1 MVQMVIQGYRIRISK
16 RANSAF
22 QWKLL
27 EWNGDAKEY
36 NRPRP
41 SFDKYFGIQLGLIWK
56 VHNIGLN
63 RMP

>member
-1 MVQMVIQGYRIRISK
+1 MVQMVSQGYRIRISK

-22 QWKLL
+22 QWKLV

-41 SFDKYFGIQLGLIWK
+41 SFDMYFGKQLGPIWK
-56 VHNIGLN
+56 VLNIRLS
-63 RMP
+63 RIP